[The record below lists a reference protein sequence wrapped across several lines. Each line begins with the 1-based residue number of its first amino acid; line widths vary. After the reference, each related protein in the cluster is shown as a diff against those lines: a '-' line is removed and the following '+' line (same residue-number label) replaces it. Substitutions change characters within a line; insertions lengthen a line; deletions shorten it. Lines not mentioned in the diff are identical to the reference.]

1 MKKDT
6 MLHRMVRANF
16 RSVRE
21 LANQLGWGYSKT
33 YRIVTGAQVPS
44 VVEAWSL
51 AGALELDDLQ
61 QIRAVLICP
70 YLSTKEDERA
80 ERDA

>member
-1 MKKDT
+1 MKQDT
-6 MLHRMVRANF
+6 MLHKMVRANF

-21 LANQLGWGYSKT
+21 LADRLGWGYSKT

-51 AGALELDDLQ
+51 AGALELENLQ
-61 QIRAVLICP
+61 QIQEVLVCP
-70 YLSTKEDERA
+70 YLSTKEDNGENRGA
-80 ERDA
+80 

>member
-1 MKKDT
+1 MKNDT

-21 LANQLGWGYSKT
+21 LADQLGWGYSKT

-51 AGALELDDLQ
+51 AGALELQDLQ
-61 QIRAVLICP
+61 QIREVLICP
-70 YLSTKEDERA
+70 YLSTKEDDSADRGA
-80 ERDA
+80 

>member
-6 MLHRMVRANF
+6 KLHKLVRANF

-21 LANQLGWGYSKT
+21 LADHLGWGYSKT

-44 VVEAWSL
+44 VVEGWTL
-51 AGALELDDLQ
+51 AGVLGLEDRN
-61 QIRAVLICP
+61 QIEEILVCP
-70 YLSTKEDERA
+70 YLSTNEDESR
-80 ERDA
+80 EKVD